1 MKNTISEL
9 KNTVEGIKSSLDAA
23 EDHFSKLEDKVEKNT
38 QKEQEKEKRLRKSEE
53 GLREMQD
60 NMKCNNICIIEI
72 PEREEEQG
80 TENLFEKVIM
90 ENFPNLMREKV
101 TRSRNHRESQA
112 RGTQRGPLQ
121 DTS

>member
-1 MKNTISEL
+1 MKRSI
-9 KNTVEGIKSSLDAA
+9 
-23 EDHFSKLEDKVEKNT
+23 
-38 QKEQEKEKRLRKSEE
+38 
-53 GLREMQD
+53 
-60 NMKCNNICIIEI
+60 ICIIGI
-72 PEREEEQG
+72 PEREEDDQG
-80 TENLFEKVIM
+80 IEKLFERVVM